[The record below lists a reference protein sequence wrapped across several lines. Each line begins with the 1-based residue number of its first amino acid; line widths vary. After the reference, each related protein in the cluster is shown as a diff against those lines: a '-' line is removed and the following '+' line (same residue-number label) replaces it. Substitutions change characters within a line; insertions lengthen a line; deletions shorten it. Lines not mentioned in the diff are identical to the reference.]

1 MSEEAIGEITRAL
14 EALRG
19 GEKAAMDR
27 LMELVYDDLRRRAH
41 WQLLASGGT
50 LSTTALVHETY
61 LRLAGA
67 APRWEDRHHFFNVA
81 AKAMRQIVISHARE
95 KAAGKRGANP
105 RRVELTEQLMT
116 VETQAEEL
124 LTLDTALRD
133 LEQIDARLAQVV
145 ELRFF
150 GGLSMEEIA
159 DLLSVSERTA
169 KRDWQKARALL
180 HRLVAGVEPA

>member
-1 MSEEAIGEITRAL
+1 MVDEPIGEITRAL

-19 GEKAAMDR
+19 GDRSAMDR

-41 WQLLASGGT
+41 WQLLSSGGT

-67 APRWEDRHHFFNVA
+67 SPRWEDRHHFFNVA
-81 AKAMRQIVISHARE
+81 AKAMRQILISHARE
-95 KAAGKRGANP
+95 KAAGKRGSNP
-105 RRVELTEQLMT
+105 RRVELTDQLAT
-116 VETQAEEL
+116 VELQAEEL
-124 LTLDTALRD
+124 LTVDTALRE
-133 LEQIDARLAQVV
+133 LERLDPRLAQVV

-159 DLLSVSERTA
+159 GLLAVSERTA
-169 KRDWQKARALL
+169 KRDWRKAKALL
-180 HRLVAGVEPA
+180 HRFVTGVEPA

>member
-1 MSEEAIGEITRAL
+1 MSEESNGEITRAL
-14 EALRG
+14 AALRG
-19 GEKAAMDR
+19 GERAAMDR

-67 APRWEDRHHFFNVA
+67 SPRWEDRHHFFNVA

-105 RRVELTEQLMT
+105 RRVELTEQLVA

-124 LTLDTALRD
+124 LTVDAALRE
-133 LEQIDARLAQVV
+133 LEQVDPRLAQVV

-159 DLLSVSERTA
+159 DLLAVSERTA

-180 HRLVAGVEPA
+180 HRFVAGAEPA